1 MTEASNNETSW
12 KTSIDSKYRLVIVAA
27 RRSKQLQKGAK
38 PRVHSLRKKLTS
50 VALEEVQQGM
60 VRYETI
66 TKKQVAEAE
75 E

>member
-1 MTEASNNETSW
+1 MPETSTPW

-38 PRVHSLRKKLTS
+38 PRVHSPRKKLTS
-50 VALEEVQQGM
+50 IALEEVQQGM

-66 TKKQVAEAE
+66 AKKVVAEDE

>member
-1 MTEASNNETSW
+1 MPETITTIPW

-38 PRVHSLRKKLTS
+38 PRIHSTKKKLTS
-50 VALEEVQQGM
+50 IALEEVQQGM

-66 TKKQVAEAE
+66 EKKVAAE
-75 E
+75 EEE